1 MNKKMNQKQIEEM
14 ILELLNEI
22 DYDIAKDYNVE
33 TAEEPEFVEENMDKL
48 VKIVQK
54 YIKK

>member
-1 MNKKMNQKQIEEM
+1 MKRKQIEKM
-14 ILELLNEI
+14 ILGLLNEI
-22 DYDIAKDYNVE
+22 DYDIAKDYDIE